1 MDVDKDK
8 NIDKIGDE
16 NIDEGEDENMDND
29 KDENMDE
36 DEDENIDNDE
46 GTGMFTYILFN
57 TISKHFFQLI
67 EVHKQYKLVSMW
79 KSLIKLTEKLIH

>member
-8 NIDKIGDE
+8 NIDKIGDK
-16 NIDEGEDENMDND
+16 NTDEGEDENMDND
-29 KDENMDE
+29 
-36 DEDENIDNDE
+36 EDENIDDDE

-67 EVHKQYKLVSMW
+67 EVYKQYKLVSMW

>member
-8 NIDKIGDE
+8 NIDKIGDK
-16 NIDEGEDENMDND
+16 NTDEGEDENMDND
-29 KDENMDE
+29 
-36 DEDENIDNDE
+36 EDENIDDDE

-67 EVHKQYKLVSMW
+67 EVHK
-79 KSLIKLTEKLIH
+79 